1 MKLESR
7 TGFYNKDLYEMFKE
21 FKNFSYLMEK
31 SSGLIPEKI
40 RKEINILS
48 DDSIHI
54 KGGGILPVGIGSN
67 DYSWDSKVSNC
78 TIRDFNYAE
87 IQYTVSGSGLNPS
100 TMWLQ
105 MIRVDDNKTKF
116 RIVFNVN
123 TNCFSILGLA
133 IKAAPQDQ
141 VNSIV
146 ENIVKA
152 IESIG

>member
-1 MKLESR
+1 
-7 TGFYNKDLYEMFKE
+7 
-21 FKNFSYLMEK
+21 
-31 SSGLIPEKI
+31 
-40 RKEINILS
+40 
-48 DDSIHI
+48 
-54 KGGGILPVGIGSN
+54 
-67 DYSWDSKVSNC
+67 
-78 TIRDFNYAE
+78 
-87 IQYTVSGSGLNPS
+87 
-100 TMWLQ
+100 MWLQ